1 MTLFKKTLTAA
12 LATVAVA
19 GAMTLQAGQAEARY
33 WRYGYGYGYGGGAL
47 AAGIVGG
54 LALGA
59 IAASA
64 AQPRPAYVV
73 GGCYRVRRA
82 VWSDYQGRYVTRR
95 VTVCD

>member
-33 WRYGYGYGYGGGAL
+33 WRHGYGYGGGAL

>member
-1 MTLFKKTLTAA
+1 MTVFKKTLTAA

-33 WRYGYGYGYGGGAL
+33 WRHGGWGYGGGAV

-64 AQPRPAYVV
+64 AAPRPTYVESGCYRARRSVWSPYHGAYVV
-73 GGCYRVRRA
+73 
-82 VWSDYQGRYVTRR
+82 RR